1 MYMKYMKLF
10 AGTQPDER
18 DSDSD
23 ADSELAHEL
32 FNDYLRGVTKLH
44 WRFWDFPQKVVR
56 ASSASNSTLL
66 QSVCNTP

>member
-32 FNDYLRGVTKLH
+32 FNDYLR
-44 WRFWDFPQKVVR
+44 
-56 ASSASNSTLL
+56 SN
-66 QSVCNTP
+66 